1 MKITMNEIQEMKKR
15 SQRSILWDY
24 CDEINAM
31 RDEGISYVLILLW
44 LQKQGVD
51 TSVQNIRQFYERHK
65 KASKS
70 LKKKLNSSIKVDG
83 IFSDLK

>member
-1 MKITMNEIQEMKKR
+1 MKITKNEILDMKKR
-15 SQRSILWDY
+15 SQRSILWGFFD
-24 CDEINAM
+24 DIDAM

-51 TSVQNIRQFYERHK
+51 TSLQNIRQFYERHK

-70 LKKKLNSSIKVDG
+70 PKKKMNSSIKVGG

>member
-51 TSVQNIRQFYERHK
+51 TSVQNIRQFYERYK

-70 LKKKLNSSIKVDG
+70 PKKKLNSSIKVDG